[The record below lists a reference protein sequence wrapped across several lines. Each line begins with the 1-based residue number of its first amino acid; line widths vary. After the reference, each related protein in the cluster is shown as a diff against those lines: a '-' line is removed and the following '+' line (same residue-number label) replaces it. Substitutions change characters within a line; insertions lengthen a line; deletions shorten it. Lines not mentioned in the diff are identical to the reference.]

1 MPFVF
6 ISIPC
11 VHPQLQWFD
20 IVTNLPGGGT
30 PHPEIDAH
38 KLVSSYIQPLQEVT
52 VPISQELL
60 DMLVCPVCKTPVKLT
75 DDEQGLRCPACRIVY
90 PIRDGFPVMLKDEAR
105 PES

>member
-1 MPFVF
+1 VPIRNSSSL
-6 ISIPC
+6 IS
-11 VHPQLQWFD
+11 LQ
-20 IVTNLPGGGT
+20 IYRGGT
-30 PHPEIDAH
+30 PHPEIDFH
-38 KLVSSYIQPLQEVT
+38 KLVSSYIQPSQEVT

-75 DDEQGLRCPACRIVY
+75 EDDQGLRCSTCRIVY